1 MARPL
6 YTALAPL
13 STAVSVTVEGG
24 LVVTP
29 TPGFHPSIPPFSE
42 SKRKSAEPELPLAS
56 CTTNAPRSGLNTWPV
71 GAAAVTSTTRPT
83 LVTDVAV
90 VPAAYSVA
98 LSEPLSDTHS
108 GEPGAWSVPGVAARP
123 HALSRS
129 GSVNGATPGTSDT
142 RLTWRNRACPAPA
155 GEALAAMVAS
165 AAAVTT
171 AAAGH
176 SRRPHRSG
184 PGERECGRPNVNRF
198 IGSSVPGAPGPFWH
212 PGHT

>member
-1 MARPL
+1 MVTARTWATEP
-6 YTALAPL
+6 AVAP
-13 STAVSVTVEGG
+13 ANSVV
-24 LVVTP
+24 
-29 TPGFHPSIPPFSE
+29 
-42 SKRKSAEPELPLAS
+42 
-56 CTTNAPRSGLNTWPV
+56 
-71 GAAAVTSTTRPT
+71 
-83 LVTDVAV
+83 
-90 VPAAYSVA
+90 

-155 GEALAAMVAS
+155 AEAPAAMVAS

-176 SRRPHRSG
+176 SRRR
-184 PGERECGRPNVNRF
+184 RP
-198 IGSSVPGAPGPFWH
+198 
-212 PGHT
+212 